1 MSVKWQLLG
10 SLAVLGAGQWIPSPV
25 LGPTQRSPPS
35 GKGRLAG
42 SREASQLPRELS
54 RLYSPQPLLAAP
66 LPRVAIVK
74 TDARRKMVGDETLG
88 RQAHASF

>member
-1 MSVKWQLLG
+1 MCEKWRLLG

-25 LGPTQRSPPS
+25 LGPTQQSSPS
-35 GKGRLAG
+35 GREGHAG
-42 SREASQLPRELS
+42 SRKASQLPWELS
-54 RLYSPQPLLAAP
+54 RLHSPQPLLAAP

-74 TDARRKMVGDETLG
+74 TDAWRKMVGDQTLG

>member
-1 MSVKWQLLG
+1 M
-10 SLAVLGAGQWIPSPV
+10 LGAGQWIPSPV

-35 GKGRLAG
+35 GREGPAG
-42 SREASQLPRELS
+42 SREAAQLPWELS
-54 RLYSPQPLLAAP
+54 RLHSPQPLLAAP

-74 TDARRKMVGDETLG
+74 TDAGRKMVGDQTLG

>member
-1 MSVKWQLLG
+1 MKWRLLG
-10 SLAVLGAGQWIPSPV
+10 SLAVLGAGQWILSPV

-35 GKGRLAG
+35 GKGGSTG
-42 SREASQLPRELS
+42 SREAEASQLPRELS

-74 TDARRKMVGDETLG
+74 TDAGRKMVGDETLG
-88 RQAHASF
+88 RQAHAPF